1 MNDSPKLF
9 KDPVCEMMANSG
21 QYEAAHEG
29 ICYAFCSLQCRERFV
44 ARPGL
49 YVGIRGRPAA
59 KQKGTKLI
67 RQRRVLLGQPL
78 TQPQAAE
85 LMGAL
90 RTMMG
95 VTRVNYFD
103 QWTHDGHASVPPR
116 EGSHTTA
123 EVGLIEI
130 RYDLLEATFAQFE
143 RTIAGFGWQLANGP
157 GDKLRRDFVHYLEEC
172 ELEDIENGDT
182 GREQPR
188 KRRHG
193 IPAAPG

>member
-1 MNDSPKLF
+1 MQEQTGSGIHGSRVGHEMNDSPKLF

-78 TQPQAAE
+78 TQP
-85 LMGAL
+85 
-90 RTMMG
+90 
-95 VTRVNYFD
+95 
-103 QWTHDGHASVPPR
+103 
-116 EGSHTTA
+116 
-123 EVGLIEI
+123 
-130 RYDLLEATFAQFE
+130 
-143 RTIAGFGWQLANGP
+143 
-157 GDKLRRDFVHYLEEC
+157 
-172 ELEDIENGDT
+172 
-182 GREQPR
+182 
-188 KRRHG
+188 
-193 IPAAPG
+193 